1 MFKRFEHSMELK
13 FAHLDSRLYSSDLRL
28 HEIEQN
34 ASSRDI
40 RIEINLLSRV
50 DDLEYKGK
58 DVEQRLVS
66 VESSAP
72 DSEELLQPA
81 GTPETKILLLCDSNS
96 SGKINFG
103 KERGTLNR
111 ALFGSCEFCPGL
123 ATCPMWYCRQCR

>member
-58 DVEQRLVS
+58 DVEQRLVPVKS
-66 VESSAP
+66 
-72 DSEELLQPA
+72 
-81 GTPETKILLLCDSNS
+81 
-96 SGKINFG
+96 
-103 KERGTLNR
+103 
-111 ALFGSCEFCPGL
+111 
-123 ATCPMWYCRQCR
+123 